1 MTRLGASVFTT
12 FTQEEMC
19 THIDLGIVRQLRK
32 SLVQS
37 LVHLLGCT
45 LEETTTSANEQ
56 GVAGEDGSLV
66 AVLEQVADA
75 VLGMAGSVQS
85 FDLDTRA
92 DREGLAVGRGLCDL
106 GAVLASDH
114 RY

>member
-1 MTRLGASVFTT
+1 
-12 FTQEEMC
+12 MC
-19 THIDLGIVRQLRK
+19 THIDLGIVRQLRQ

-37 LVHLLGCT
+37 LVHLLRSS
-45 LEETTTSANEQ
+45 LEETTTSTNEQ
-56 GVAGEDGSLV
+56 GVASKDGSLV

-75 VLGMAGSVQS
+75 VLSMAGGVQS

-92 DREGLAVGRGLCDL
+92 DREGLAVGWGLCDL

-114 RY
+114 RH